1 VTSIERVCGAARAAS
16 RTLARLSSHRKGVV
30 LREMA
35 DAIERR
41 AGEILHE
48 NEQDVDQAKR
58 AHAQPAVVD
67 RLYLDEDSIADM
79 AASIRKVAE
88 LPDPVGEIDHGWRL
102 ANGLQIARQRVPLG
116 VVAIVY
122 EGRPNVTSDA
132 AALCLKSGNAVIL
145 RGSHVAYRSNRI
157 LAEVLTG
164 ALIEAEAPPA
174 AISLLGTDRDELR
187 QLVRME
193 DMVDLVVPRGGAE
206 LRAFLLEH
214 ARVPV
219 IFASAGNNHVYVD
232 AGADV
237 EMALKIAVNAKV
249 PRPGVCSAAETLL
262 VHRDAAQGFL
272 PRAVE
277 ALRGHGV
284 ELRVCGEGRALLGER
299 AADLREATDEDY
311 ATEFLSLTL
320 AVRVVDSLDAAIEHV
335 NRFGSGHSEAIVT
348 GSLASANE
356 FQQAVDAACV
366 YVNASTRFTDGAEF
380 GMGAEIGTS
389 TQKIHARGPIGLTE
403 LTTIKYLVT
412 GQGQVR

>member
-1 VTSIERVCGAARAAS
+1 VTSIERVCGAAKAAS
-16 RTLARLSSHRKGVV
+16 RTLARMSSHRKGVV

-41 AGEILHE
+41 AGEILHDNAE
-48 NEQDVDQAKR
+48 DVAQAKR
-58 AHAQPAVVD
+58 EHAPPPVVD

-79 AASIRKVAE
+79 AACIRRVAE

-174 AISLLGTDRDELR
+174 AISLLGTDREELR

-193 DMVDLVVPRGGAE
+193 GMVDLVVPRGGPG
-206 LRAFLLEH
+206 LKAFLLDH
-214 ARVPV
+214 ARVPLV
-219 IFASAGNNHVYVD
+219 FASAGNNHVYVD
-232 AGADV
+232 ADADL
-237 EMALKIAVNAKV
+237 EMALKITVNAKV
-249 PRPGVCSAAETLL
+249 PRPGVCNAAETLL
-262 VHRDAAQGFL
+262 VHRDVAAAFL
-272 PRAVE
+272 PRAVD

-284 ELRVCGEGRALLGER
+284 DLRVCAEALAALGER
-299 AADLREATDEDY
+299 AADLREATDEDF
-311 ATEFLSLTL
+311 ATEFLSLAM
-320 AVRVVDSLDAAIEHV
+320 AVRVVESLDAAIEHV

-348 GSLASANE
+348 RSLGSATE

-380 GMGAEIGTS
+380 GMGAEIGSS

-403 LTTIKYLVT
+403 LTTMKYLIT